1 MSGRHLFRDHDLMD
15 LQLLMLIVLAIVL
28 AIVMVMVLVMVF
40 NAPEW
45 SQQVV
50 KVGDTTWL
58 CLHNRTDIVGC
69 ETIKQ
74 TN

>member
-1 MSGRHLFRDHDLMD
+1 MSGRRLFRDHDLMD
-15 LQLLMLIVLAIVL
+15 LLPIVAVLAIVL
-28 AIVMVMVLVMVF
+28 AIVMVVVVLVMVF

>member
-15 LQLLMLIVLAIVL
+15 LLLLIVIVIAIVT
-28 AIVMVMVLVMVF
+28 MVVVLVMVS
-40 NAPEW
+40 NAPDW

-58 CLHNRTDIVGC
+58 CLHNRTDLVGC

>member
-1 MSGRHLFRDHDLMD
+1 MSGRRLFRDHDLMD
-15 LQLLMLIVLAIVL
+15 LLPIVAVLAIVL
-28 AIVMVMVLVMVF
+28 AIVMVVVVLVMVF
-40 NAPEW
+40 NVPDW

>member
-1 MSGRHLFRDHDLMD
+1 MD
-15 LQLLMLIVLAIVL
+15 LLLLIVIAI
-28 AIVMVMVLVMVF
+28 
-40 NAPEW
+40 
-45 SQQVV
+45 V

>member
-1 MSGRHLFRDHDLMD
+1 MD
-15 LQLLMLIVLAIVL
+15 LLPIVAVLAIVTVV
-28 AIVMVMVLVMVF
+28 VMFVMVL
-40 NAPEW
+40 NTPEW

>member
-1 MSGRHLFRDHDLMD
+1 MD
-15 LQLLMLIVLAIVL
+15 LLLLLIVI
-28 AIVMVMVLVMVF
+28 AIVMVVVLVMVF

>member
-1 MSGRHLFRDHDLMD
+1 MD
-15 LQLLMLIVLAIVL
+15 LLLLIVIVIAI
-28 AIVMVMVLVMVF
+28 
-40 NAPEW
+40 
-45 SQQVV
+45 V

>member
-1 MSGRHLFRDHDLMD
+1 MSGRHLFRNHDLMD

>member
-1 MSGRHLFRDHDLMD
+1 MSGRHLFRDYDLMD
-15 LQLLMLIVLAIVL
+15 LLLLIVIVIAIVT
-28 AIVMVMVLVMVF
+28 MVVVLVMVL

>member
-15 LQLLMLIVLAIVL
+15 LLLLIVIAIAIVT
-28 AIVMVMVLVMVF
+28 MVVVLVMVL

>member
-1 MSGRHLFRDHDLMD
+1 MSGRRLFRDHDLTD
-15 LQLLMLIVLAIVL
+15 LLLLMLIVLAIVL
-28 AIVMVMVLVMVF
+28 AIVMVVVL

>member
-1 MSGRHLFRDHDLMD
+1 MSGRRLFRDHDLMD
-15 LQLLMLIVLAIVL
+15 LLLLLIVLAIVL
-28 AIVMVMVLVMVF
+28 TIVMVVVLVMVF

-45 SQQVV
+45 SQVV

>member
-1 MSGRHLFRDHDLMD
+1 MSGRRLFRDYDLTV
-15 LQLLMLIVLAIVL
+15 LLLMMIVLAIVT
-28 AIVMVMVLVMVF
+28 VVVVLVMVF
-40 NAPEW
+40 NAPDW

-58 CLHNRTDIVGC
+58 CLHNHTDIVGC

>member
-1 MSGRHLFRDHDLMD
+1 MD
-15 LQLLMLIVLAIVL
+15 LLPIVAVL
-28 AIVMVMVLVMVF
+28 AIVMVVVVLVMVF
-40 NAPEW
+40 NAPDW

-58 CLHNRTDIVGC
+58 CLRNRTDIVGC

>member
-1 MSGRHLFRDHDLMD
+1 MSGRRLFRDHDLMD
-15 LQLLMLIVLAIVL
+15 LLLLLIVLAIVL
-28 AIVMVMVLVMVF
+28 TIVMVVVLVMVF

>member
-1 MSGRHLFRDHDLMD
+1 MN
-15 LQLLMLIVLAIVL
+15 LLLPILVVLAIVT
-28 AIVMVMVLVMVF
+28 AVVMLVMVLVMVF
-40 NAPEW
+40 NAPDW

-58 CLHNRTDIVGC
+58 CLRNRTDIVGC

>member
-1 MSGRHLFRDHDLMD
+1 MSGRRLFRDHDLTD
-15 LQLLMLIVLAIVL
+15 LLLLMLIVLAIVL
-28 AIVMVMVLVMVF
+28 AIVMVVVLVMVL

>member
-1 MSGRHLFRDHDLMD
+1 MD
-15 LQLLMLIVLAIVL
+15 LLLLLIVLAIVL
-28 AIVMVMVLVMVF
+28 TIVMVVVLVMVF

>member
-15 LQLLMLIVLAIVL
+15 LLPIVAVLAIVL
-28 AIVMVMVLVMVF
+28 AIVMVVVVLVMVL
-40 NAPEW
+40 NVPEW

-58 CLHNRTDIVGC
+58 CLSQKGSIVGC
-69 ETIKQ
+69 ETITQAK
-74 TN
+74 

>member
-1 MSGRHLFRDHDLMD
+1 MSGRRLFRDHDLTD
-15 LQLLMLIVLAIVL
+15 LLLLMLIVLAIV
-28 AIVMVMVLVMVF
+28 MVVVLVMVS

>member
-1 MSGRHLFRDHDLMD
+1 MD
-15 LQLLMLIVLAIVL
+15 LLLLLIVLAIVL
-28 AIVMVMVLVMVF
+28 TIVMVVVLVMVF

-50 KVGDTTWL
+50 KGGDTTWL

>member
-15 LQLLMLIVLAIVL
+15 LLSIVAVLAIVL
-28 AIVMVMVLVMVF
+28 AIVIVVAVLVMVS

-69 ETIKQ
+69 EIIKQ

>member
-1 MSGRHLFRDHDLMD
+1 MD
-15 LQLLMLIVLAIVL
+15 LLLLIVIVL
-28 AIVMVMVLVMVF
+28 AIVMVVVVLVMVF
-40 NAPEW
+40 NAPDW

-58 CLHNRTDIVGC
+58 CLRNRTDIVGC

>member
-1 MSGRHLFRDHDLMD
+1 MD
-15 LQLLMLIVLAIVL
+15 LLPLMLIVLAIVL
-28 AIVMVMVLVMVF
+28 AIVMVMVLVMVL